1 MIDEAQK
8 VAVLTKDK
16 AAALLVHIINGVGN
30 IFGIYCDF
38 VSEMIQGNQELN
50 SETNPQKYENILK
63 IYCFFWKQYS
73 TAIVSIDQQF
83 SKINKVVN
91 EVYSVIEKDDDID
104 EDAQQF
110 SVLR

>member
-1 MIDEAQK
+1 M
-8 VAVLTKDK
+8 
-16 AAALLVHIINGVGN
+16 
-30 IFGIYCDF
+30 
-38 VSEMIQGNQELN
+38 N
-50 SETNPQKYENILK
+50 SETNPHKYENILK

-83 SKINKVVN
+83 SRINKVVN